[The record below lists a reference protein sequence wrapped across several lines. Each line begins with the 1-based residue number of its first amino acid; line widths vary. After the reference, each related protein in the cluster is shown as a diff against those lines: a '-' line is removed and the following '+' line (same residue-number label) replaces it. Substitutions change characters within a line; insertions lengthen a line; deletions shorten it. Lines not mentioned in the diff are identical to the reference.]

1 MKEVPRVLIAS
12 DRSGSG
18 KTIISSGIMGAIGKR
33 RSVQG
38 FKAGPDFIDPGFH
51 LQATG
56 KPSIN
61 LDLWM
66 MGERGVTNSLSLHSG
81 NSLCVIEGVM
91 GFYDGIGRKY
101 STFELSKKT
110 ETPVIL
116 VMDCSSMSTT
126 AGAIVKGLVT
136 YCHADVKGVIFN
148 KVGSEKH
155 YAYCKDS
162 LPKGVKSLGY
172 IPYDRRVDL
181 PSRHL
186 GLVTTE
192 DNPQAA
198 SSILKAAELA
208 EEHIDLEGIISI
220 AESAPPLPDAHNP
233 YSEKPSGKL
242 AAVAADSAFCFY
254 YTENIERLKR
264 KYEVKFFSPLLN
276 EFVKGADFVYL
287 GGGYPELHAKELEK
301 AEKTRR
307 WLRQS
312 SYAGCR
318 VFGECGGL
326 IFMSKNLIGTD
337 GKTRKMAGI
346 FDIDIMAKG
355 RLTLAYTKLK
365 AARRNPISRKGSTLR
380 GHEFHSSEAV
390 RVEESKFAFDVKM
403 GRGIAEGKDGALS
416 GESIGTYNHFH
427 FSQSGFIL

>member
-51 LQATG
+51 LEATG

-66 MGERGVTNSLSLHSG
+66 MGKRGVTNSLSLLSG

-91 GFYDGIGRKY
+91 GLYDGIGRKY

-110 ETPVIL
+110 ETPIIL
-116 VMDCSSMSTT
+116 VIDCGSMSTT

-136 YCHADVKGVIFN
+136 YCHANVKGVIFN

-155 YAYCKDS
+155 YAYCKGS

-172 IPYDRRVDL
+172 VPYDREVDL

-192 DNPQAA
+192 DNQHAAA
-198 SSILKAAELA
+198 SLRRAAKLA
-208 EEHIDLEGIISI
+208 EEHIDLDGVISI
-220 AESAPPLPDAHNP
+220 AESAPPLPDARNSYP
-233 YSEKPSGKL
+233 EKSSGKL
-242 AAVAADSAFCFY
+242 AAVAMDSAFCFY
-254 YTENIERLKR
+254 YAENIERLKR
-264 KYEVKFFSPLLN
+264 KYEVRFFSPMLN
-276 EFVKGADFVYL
+276 EFVEGADFVYL

-301 AEKTRR
+301 AGKTRR
-307 WLRQS
+307 WLRKS

-318 VFGECGGL
+318 IFGECGGL
-326 IFMSKNLIGTD
+326 IFMSKNLIEAD
-337 GKTRKMAGI
+337 GKKRKMAGI
-346 FDIDIMAKG
+346 FDIDIIAKR
-355 RLTLAYTKLK
+355 RLTLAYTELR
-365 AARRNPISRKGSTLR
+365 AARRNPISRKGSILR

-390 RVEESKFAFDVKM
+390 RVGESRFAFDVNM

-416 GESIGTYNHFH
+416 GESIGTYNHLH
-427 FSQSGFIL
+427 FSQRGFTL